1 MALAHTATAAARPN
15 DPEKRHRL
23 RHAFERVRA
32 ALLGDKQPGG
42 LALYPCRHPFNYP
55 QFRPLR
61 WLPIPDPS
69 NGTILSTSPHC
80 LAPDPLPDSDSRLAS
95 QSLSGSAKGSWL
107 EAPFCPCLLQNGQAV
122 LSQDRSMQASEG
134 RPESLDSSSSTR
146 RPASSR
152 YRRLISD

>member
-1 MALAHTATAAARPN
+1 MLIEMPSFNTLMSSHPCTKPNFHRQATSPPPIAGS
-15 DPEKRHRL
+15 
-23 RHAFERVRA
+23 RA
-32 ALLGDKQPGG
+32 
-42 LALYPCRHPFNYP
+42 FNYP

-107 EAPFCPCLLQNGQAV
+107 EAPYCPCLLQN
-122 LSQDRSMQASEG
+122 
-134 RPESLDSSSSTR
+134 
-146 RPASSR
+146 
-152 YRRLISD
+152 